1 MRLDNLWFDGDVMNK
16 REYLTSYTCN
26 LYLIQA
32 LGLPKL
38 LDQNVPGALHDL
50 ECDVVS
56 ELMDEMDH
64 FGGEEI
70 GDV

>member
-1 MRLDNLWFDGDVMNK
+1 MRLDNLWFDGDAMNK
-16 REYLTSYTCN
+16 REYLISYLCN

-38 LDQNVPGALHDL
+38 LDEDVPGALHNL
-50 ECDVVS
+50 ECDVVC
-56 ELMDEMDH
+56 ELVDEMDH
-64 FGGEEI
+64 FGGQEV